1 MKLHSHVTKN
11 VEVLLR
17 KYFVVLCKYWI
28 LLIKDVWWE
37 RHNWLVFFLV
47 FSLRYDLF
55 KTIHIL
61 GSMMSCNICTVCHFF
76 YCEAGNVTLGNNA
89 VWFISFPKLAWSAAQ
104 ENRRLTSA
112 AWQDSTIFQIV
123 ETDFIIKICF
133 KENIMS
139 LKNVKIQK
147 VKATKKTS
155 TTPKQLI
162 KDKIYKINVIKRLEK
177 EQKSGTLYM
186 FFLT

>member
-37 RHNWLVFFLV
+37 RHIWLVL
-47 FSLRYDLF
+47 FSLFIAIWSIENNSHSGVYQTPFWQLKGLDVMQYLYS
-55 KTIHIL
+55 L
-61 GSMMSCNICTVCHFF
+61 PFF

-104 ENRRLTSA
+104 EKRRLTSA
-112 AWQDSTIFQIV
+112 AWQGSAIFQIV
-123 ETDFIIKICF
+123 ETDFIIKMCF
-133 KENIMS
+133 KEKS
-139 LKNVKIQK
+139 
-147 VKATKKTS
+147 TS
-155 TTPKQLI
+155 CPS
-162 KDKIYKINVIKRLEK
+162 R
-177 EQKSGTLYM
+177 M
-186 FFLT
+186 

>member
-1 MKLHSHVTKN
+1 
-11 VEVLLR
+11 
-17 KYFVVLCKYWI
+17 
-28 LLIKDVWWE
+28 
-37 RHNWLVFFLV
+37 
-47 FSLRYDLF
+47 
-55 KTIHIL
+55 
-61 GSMMSCNICTVCHFF
+61 
-76 YCEAGNVTLGNNA
+76 
-89 VWFISFPKLAWSAAQ
+89 
-104 ENRRLTSA
+104 
-112 AWQDSTIFQIV
+112 
-123 ETDFIIKICF
+123 
-133 KENIMS
+133 MS